1 MMVFAPLAP
10 SSFSI
15 KEEEGALCAQRFRKF
30 DLAWGSSERRSS
42 LFSQHFLELTAS
54 KQGARTRKFPP
65 FRPLF
70 NDDDVGKKPLFRQF
84 SRLHIQF
91 NDSTK
96 LEFSHSLTQ
105 SDLINSFKGIQNL
118 EFGASKVCI
127 WCTNLK
133 LQCTLLWILICTKI
147 SHNPTQEDIK

>member
-1 MMVFAPLAP
+1 MENHGRINSNICGQFYGIISLILLVPFSLHMGSRLMYVMMVFAPLAS

-15 KEEEGALCAQRFRKF
+15 KKEEEGALCAQRFRKF

-42 LFSQHFLELTAS
+42 LFSQHFLELTGS

-96 LEFSHSLTQ
+96 LEFSHSLTHKVTW
-105 SDLINSFKGIQNL
+105 LIL
-118 EFGASKVCI
+118 
-127 WCTNLK
+127 
-133 LQCTLLWILICTKI
+133 
-147 SHNPTQEDIK
+147 